1 MLPEYQCL
9 TSIPEI
15 GPVYAAGILAEIGP
29 INRFSDESKLAKYAG
44 LYWRQNQSGNSE
56 YENTP
61 MAKRGNRYLRY
72 YLVEATN
79 SVRRYEPEY
88 HAYYKKNTLKHP
100 SINTNEPSY

>member
-1 MLPEYQCL
+1 MLR
-9 TSIPEI
+9 
-15 GPVYAAGILAEIGP
+15 VYSLKLP

-61 MAKRGNRYLRY
+61 ILKRGNRYLRY